1 MVGRQHDGS
10 RRSAVCG
17 AGACCRVDTDSC
29 WVDTRQL
36 TPPAHILNIHPQYTS
51 SLYILNIHPQ
61 STSSICILNIHP
73 QYTSSLYIL
82 NIVSRHI
89 YRGGSGQHGE
99 EQEQEDLPGGPARV
113 PPRRPR
119 APRQAE
125 AHRVRAHQGRAS
137 NEGPPE
143 GS

>member
-1 MVGRQHDGS
+1 MR
-10 RRSAVCG
+10 
-17 AGACCRVDTDSC
+17 C
-29 WVDTRQL
+29 WRLLPGEHGQL
-36 TPPAHILNIHPQYTS
+36 LGGHTPAHTSSTYSQYTSSVYILIILPQYTS
-51 SLYILNIHPQ
+51 SIY
-61 STSSICILNIHP
+61 ILNIHP

-113 PPRRPR
+113 PARRPR

-125 AHRVRAHQGRAS
+125 AHRVRAHQGEAS

-143 GS
+143 DS